1 MSRNSDNEL
10 MIVFGGF
17 FLCLLGTIALL
28 MGNVLGAVFLLGLG
42 LIIVAVVAGLIEKLF
57 DVFADILK
65 SIFK

>member
-17 FLCLLGTIALL
+17 LLCLLGTIALL

-57 DVFADILK
+57 DVFVDILK